1 MVLTNPYFRA
11 GAFAFLWLFHTL
23 VFAQPGKTQIQGII
37 SDRIGSQVSSGQ
49 AGSVFGR
56 LVKLDL
62 SIGQTKGQIAQ
73 VAYQP
78 DNNVYL
84 QHFTDGSL
92 LVWDFAQGAQ
102 IDEFRLSSGAV
113 PVYYDATTTRLHVVD
128 GGRYLRISRP
138 REGAP
143 VSEQAMP
150 DSVQAG
156 APSGDGRSILLGTA
170 SGEVIKINTAGAVVW
185 RSKVFD
191 STVRQIVASRDGA
204 RVTAL
209 GDGGVAKVLD
219 EKGGALSTL
228 ANVAK
233 LGQYDRTGRQMHVL
247 QNRELLTLSSQGVSS
262 NSRPRIDGDIQGV
275 SVSDSGDRLMVI
287 SSTGVLNIGSGDR
300 WEAVDK
306 GVKFG
311 VYLSDSR
318 YLSVKNDGVT
328 HLRSQGLAH
337 YLVAIVPGSVGWVIV
352 DHEGRYDGTVDG
364 AKDVKWNAETGAL
377 SLDQFFEAYYQPGLL
392 SAYLREEETKVLSA
406 LPGKLSAGVFLPPK
420 VQLDFPEGKMKPGSV
435 YKVVAVAESNGGDLV
450 EEIRLFH
457 NGKRLP
463 GKARIG
469 TQKIQKENRLL
480 LVQVFAFV
488 PEAGS
493 NEIFAEIGNAHGI
506 TGRSEVKREITE
518 GFRPVGKLHVLGI
531 GIDKYRL
538 SSMDLEFATSD
549 VKAFVNRVA
558 AGAKGRYDQ
567 VIPRILMDS
576 GATNRGVKDLLAKL
590 DELDPQDSLI
600 LALAGHGDFHN
611 GEWYFLPHDVDPK
624 DIPNTGISAR
634 ELQDALVNSPVRR
647 IFLMV
652 DACNSGAGIDSF
664 NRYRAFQRRFAQQV
678 GRNAGLSVLTATR
691 RDQLAAEV
699 PQLGH
704 GLFTHTVLEGLGG
717 AADNSPSDGRISA
730 HELANFVGQN
740 LERKARPFLESHRLT
755 QSPAHFVIGSDF
767 LISDVGR

>member
-1 MVLTNPYFRA
+1 MKQYFRV
-11 GAFAFLWLFHTL
+11 GGIVFLLLFHSL
-23 VFAQPGKTQIQGII
+23 ALAQAGRSQIQGII
-37 SDRIGSQVSSGQ
+37 SDRSSSQVSSGQ
-49 AGSVFGR
+49 AGSIFGR
-56 LVKLDL
+56 LVKLEL
-62 SIGQTKGQIAQ
+62 TVVQTKGQIAR

-102 IDEFRLSSGAV
+102 IDEFQLSGGAV
-113 PVYYDATTTRLHVVD
+113 PIYYDAATTRLHVVD
-128 GGRYLRISRP
+128 GGRYRRVSRP
-138 REGAP
+138 KEGTP
-143 VSEQAMP
+143 VSDQVIP
-150 DSVQAG
+150 DSIQVA
-156 APSGDGRSILLGTA
+156 AASGDGRSILLGTTG
-170 SGEVIKINTAGAVVW
+170 GEVIRMNTGGTVVW
-185 RSKVFD
+185 RSKVID
-191 STVRQIVASRDGA
+191 SAVRQLVASRDGA

-209 GDGGVAKVLD
+209 GDTGVAKVLD
-219 EKGGALSTL
+219 EKGATLSTL
-228 ANVAK
+228 ANVAS
-233 LGQYDRTGRQMHVL
+233 LGQYDRTGRQIHLL
-247 QNRELLTLSSQGVSS
+247 QNRELQTLSPQGAAS
-262 NSRPRIDGDIQGV
+262 NSRPRIDGDIQNI
-275 SVSDSGDRLMVI
+275 SVSDSGDRLIAV
-287 SSTGVLNIGSGDR
+287 SVTGVLNIGSGDR
-300 WEAVDK
+300 WEPVDK
-306 GVKFG
+306 EVKFG
-311 VYLSDSR
+311 IFLGDSR

-337 YLVAIVPGSVGWVIV
+337 YLLAIVPGSTGWAIV

-364 AKDVKWNAETGAL
+364 AKDVKWNAETGDL
-377 SLDQFFEAYYQPGLL
+377 GLDQFFEAYYQPGLL
-392 SAYLREEETKVLSA
+392 SAYLKEGTGTLNP
-406 LPGKLSAGVFLPPK
+406 LPSKLIEGVFPPPK
-420 VQLDFPEGKMKPGSV
+420 IQLDFPEGKMKPGEA
-435 YKVVAVAESNGGDLV
+435 YKMVAVAESNGGDLV
-450 EEIRLFH
+450 EEIKVYH

-463 GKARIG
+463 GKSRIG

-480 LVQVFAFV
+480 LVQVFSFV

-493 NEIFAEIGNAHGI
+493 NEVFAEIRNAHGI

-518 GFRPVGKLHVLGI
+518 GFRPAGKLHILGV

-538 SSMDLEFATSD
+538 SSMDLEFAKSD
-549 VKAFVNRVA
+549 VNAFVNRVS
-558 AGAKGRYDQ
+558 AGAKERYDQ
-567 VIPRILMDS
+567 VVPKVLTDS
-576 GATNRGVKDLLAKL
+576 GATRQGLKDLLDKL
-590 DELDPQDSLI
+590 GELDPQDSLI

-611 GEWYFLPHDVDPK
+611 GEWYFLPHDVNPK

-634 ELQDALVNSPVRR
+634 ELQDALVNSPARK

-664 NRYRAFQRRFAQQV
+664 NRYRAFQRRFAQQM

-730 HELANFVGQN
+730 HELANYVGQN